1 MTMRCLLARIRPFAL
16 VAGFGGALVALGLA
30 VIIDRGF
37 GEEVRLISPHDSS
50 TVEVN
55 RALHAPGDPVAE
67 IYGNPLSNPVR
78 VIAPDPDR
86 IVRPEEDPS
95 AVLLTVDKQR
105 GENPLQARTV
115 WLFAK
120 AGALGLALLGLA
132 ALVFPRSCVVP
143 RPKGA
148 EVGLDA

>member
-1 MTMRCLLARIRPFAL
+1 MRCLLARIRPFAL
-16 VAGFGGALVALGLA
+16 VTDFGGALLLLGMAMSL
-30 VIIDRGF
+30 DRGL
-37 GEEVRLISPHDSS
+37 GEEVRIISPHESS

-55 RALHAPGDPVAE
+55 RALYVPGDPVAE
-67 IYGNPLSNPVR
+67 IYGNPLSSPVR
-78 VIAPDPDR
+78 VISPDPER
-86 IVRPEEDPS
+86 MMRPEEDRS
-95 AVLLTVDKQR
+95 LVLLAVNKQC

-120 AGALGLALLGLA
+120 AGTLGLALLGLA
-132 ALVFPRSCVVP
+132 SLVFSRSCVVG